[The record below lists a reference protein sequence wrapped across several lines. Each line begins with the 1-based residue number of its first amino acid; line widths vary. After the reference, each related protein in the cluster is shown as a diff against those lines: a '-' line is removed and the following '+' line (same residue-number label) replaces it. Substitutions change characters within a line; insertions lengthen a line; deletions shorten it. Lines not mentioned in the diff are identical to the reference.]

1 MSQILEDTTNL
12 TMIRTVSVIDLN
24 TFSEIKKIDVAPNL
38 HCIAVNSQNN
48 IYVSSRGDENSI
60 SSDTYIIDT
69 QNDLAKGNLNVK
81 TSQLWMHDDILYLL
95 GYDDNISSSQK
106 NTSYSIVDSRIE
118 KVITENFITDGT
130 DKQINVPYGL
140 AVNPELEKY

>member
-1 MSQILEDTTNL
+1 
-12 TMIRTVSVIDLN
+12 
-24 TFSEIKKIDVAPNL
+24 
-38 HCIAVNSQNN
+38 
-48 IYVSSRGDENSI
+48 
-60 SSDTYIIDT
+60 
-69 QNDLAKGNLNVK
+69 
-81 TSQLWMHDDILYLL
+81 MHDDILYLL

-140 AVNPELEKY
+140 AVNPETGEILVSDAKDYSWDIILLFSRR